1 MPKDFLRFIKEEAQQ
16 GVDYN
21 YGFWFY
27 CRGIWA
33 AKYQGG
39 GSYGALGN
47 VSSWGGDA
55 GTDMVDLPPFM
66 LDMFDYN
73 GDGIIGSNDQAIL
86 REISDL
92 IWEVYDETG
101 EMPPPITAADYLDN
115 WAWYR
120 VLYAKDFPDP
130 NGYAFLPWG
139 NADGPT
145 IEIADADN
153 PGISANSILGW
164 AGGFTFWQKQFYQV
178 QQNDPTFWIE
188 IYGQDVYDQ
197 IMATY
202 DLDGDGE
209 LTGYATNYQGTAS
222 AEGDSLIYWLIVYY
236 MQERGFGGLQ
246 LSELEFPKNI
256 NDFFYNA
263 TRLTNI
269 PLQDLVNDFFGIEG
283 LPFRPTPPEQP
294 PESPGGDMGGEAPVR
309 P

>member
-21 YGFWFY
+21 YGFWFR
-27 CRGIWA
+27 CRGLWG
-33 AKYQGG
+33 AKFTTV
-39 GSYGALGN
+39 GSVGALG
-47 VSSWGGDA
+47 VPASWGGS
-55 GTDMVDLPPFM
+55 GNMRMVDLPPFM

-86 REISDL
+86 REISEL

-101 EMPPPITAADYLDN
+101 EMPPPITATDYLDN

-130 NGYAFLPWG
+130 NGYAFIPWG

-145 IEIADADN
+145 TERPDTTS

-164 AGGFTFWQKQFYQV
+164 SYGFTFWKKQFLQIG
-178 QQNDPTFWIE
+178 QNDPTFWIE

-202 DLDGDGE
+202 DIDGDGQ
-209 LTGYATNYQGTAS
+209 LTGYVIAS
-222 AEGDSLIYWLIVYY
+222 NVNAEGDSLIYWLIVYY

-246 LSELEFPKNI
+246 LAELEFPKNI

-269 PLQDLVNDFFGIEG
+269 PLQDLVNDFFGVEG